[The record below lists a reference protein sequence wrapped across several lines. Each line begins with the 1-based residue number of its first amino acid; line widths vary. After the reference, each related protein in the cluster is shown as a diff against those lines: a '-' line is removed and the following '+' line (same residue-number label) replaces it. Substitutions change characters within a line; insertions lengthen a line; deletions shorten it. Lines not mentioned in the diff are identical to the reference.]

1 MRALMNFMERDG
13 WTMHILAA
21 DARTVL
27 LGYRSVRD
35 QEMLLRI
42 VAKLHGDVA
51 EVEENIRRWGRGSVW
66 IDPSAEQCKSAGD
79 SA

>member
-1 MRALMNFMERDG
+1 MNVMERDG

-51 EVEENIRRWGRGSVW
+51 EVEENIRRWGRAASGL
-66 IDPSAEQCKSAGD
+66 IPSAEQCKGLGIRLRLH
-79 SA
+79 